1 MSSIAIRM
9 AMRLWWASRST
20 TSVTPIVRV
29 MSPIPPGCPIS
40 GHTPWGLPELE
51 SGHDRRR
58 VDQNAVR
65 DVLDKAPPRLP
76 QRAIRHHPVVHA
88 HAEVDA
94 ERDDE
99 QDTGGRTKAD
109 DQGEAHEESTCAVE
123 ESTCAA
129 QERTRE

>member
-1 MSSIAIRM
+1 
-9 AMRLWWASRST
+9 
-20 TSVTPIVRV
+20 
-29 MSPIPPGCPIS
+29 
-40 GHTPWGLPELE
+40 
-51 SGHDRRR
+51 

-65 DVLDKAPPRLP
+65 DVLDEAPPWLP

-109 DQGEAHEESTCAVE
+109 DQGEAHEETWSEGDDRVPRLGEALAGCSRELEESSYPLEESTCAVE
-123 ESTCAA
+123 ESTCAVE
-129 QERTRE
+129 ERTNPLVCPGGSIKWRACG